1 MIGILIIPTGI
12 GCEIGGHA
20 GDANPAVK
28 LIASTCDKLIVNPN
42 AVNASDINEMPD
54 NALYVEGSMIDRFLM
69 REFYLQEVKSNK
81 ILVVT
86 NPPLKNEVV
95 NSVNAARTTIGIEA
109 EIVVLDT
116 PLIMIA
122 KVNVDGSAGGIVEG
136 DVALVKQIQKYTF
149 DALAITTQIECLKQV
164 SISYF
169 INGGVNPWGA
179 VEAIASKRISRALDK
194 PVAHAPIESDWI
206 RDEGYEPPI
215 TDSRMSAE
223 MVSVSYLH
231 CILKGLW
238 KAPRIT
244 TNEFKGFPIQ
254 AVDIDF
260 LVSPM
265 CYGEPHKTCQN
276 RGIPII
282 FVEENKTIYKNKFQ
296 IKHRD
301 VIVKNYMEAAGVIQ
315 AMKEGI
321 SLDSL
326 QRPLEVVKVYGGL
339 SEAVS
344 KQEAKTIRE
353 KIESPHR

>member
-116 PLIMIA
+116 SLKLIGT
-122 KVNVDGSAGGIVEG
+122 KNEDGSASGIVEG
-136 DVALVKQIQKYTF
+136 WEELVEQVKDYRF
-149 DALAITTQIECLKQV
+149 DALAITTGIDINNEVAEDYLR
-164 SISYF
+164 
-169 INGGVNPWGA
+169 NGGVNPYGA
-179 VEAIASKRISRALDK
+179 VEAKASKLIATALCK
-194 PVAHAPIESDWI
+194 PVAHAPTESEWFKTFNEVVDP
-206 RDEGYEPPI
+206 RL
-215 TDSRMSAE
+215 SAE
-223 MVSVSYLH
+223 LVSISYLH
-231 CILKGLW
+231 CVLKGLW

-260 LVSPM
+260 LISPM
-265 CYGEPHKTCQN
+265 CYGEPHKACQN

-282 FVEENKTIYKNKFQ
+282 FVEENKTIHSDEFPLRK
-296 IKHRD
+296 RD
-301 VIVKNYMEAAGVIQ
+301 VIVKNYIEAAGVIQ

-326 QRPLEVVKVYGGL
+326 QRPLEGVKVHGEL

-344 KQEAKTIRE
+344 KLETKTLQTV
-353 KIESPHR
+353 

>member
-1 MIGILIIPTGI
+1 MKGILIIPTGI

-20 GDANPAVK
+20 GDANLAVK

-54 NALYVEGSMIDRFLM
+54 NALYVEGSMIDRFLR

-109 EIVVLDT
+109 EIVVLNT
-116 PLIMIA
+116 PLTIVA
-122 KVNVDGSAGGIVEG
+122 KMEPEGSAGGIVTGHEE
-136 DVALVKQIQKYTF
+136 LVEQIQKYAF
-149 DALAITTQIECLKQV
+149 DALAITTQIGCPKEI
-164 SISYF
+164 SINYF
-169 INGGVNPWGA
+169 NNGGVNPWGA
-179 VEAIASKRISRALDK
+179 VEAVASKLICKAINK
-194 PVAHAPIESDWI
+194 PVAHSPIESDWI
-206 RDEGYEPPI
+206 EQERYQPPI
-215 TDSRMSAE
+215 TDPRMSAE

-238 KAPRIT
+238 KAPQIT

-282 FVEENKTIYKNKFQ
+282 FVEENKTIYKDEFSIRQ
-296 IKHRD
+296 RD
-301 VIVKNYMEAAGVIQ
+301 MIVKNYIEAAGIVQ

-326 QRPLEVVKVYGGL
+326 QRPLRRVKVHD
-339 SEAVS
+339 ES
-344 KQEAKTIRE
+344 KY
-353 KIESPHR
+353 

>member
-1 MIGILIIPTGI
+1 MNGIFIIPTGI

-54 NALYVEGSMIDRFLM
+54 NALYVEGSMIDRFLK

-86 NPPLKNEVV
+86 NPLLKIDVV
-95 NSVNAARTTIGIEA
+95 NSVNTARAIIGIEA
-109 EIVVLDT
+109 EIVVLDH
-116 PLIMIA
+116 PLT
-122 KVNVDGSAGGIVEG
+122 VEE
-136 DVALVKQIQKYTF
+136 LIKQIQKYSF
-149 DALAITTQIECLKQV
+149 DALAIATQIYDLEEV
-164 SISYF
+164 SASELLCKA
-169 INGGVNPWGA
+169 IN
-179 VEAIASKRISRALDK
+179 K
-194 PVAHAPIESDWI
+194 PVVMMVLV
-206 RDEGYEPPI
+206 
-215 TDSRMSAE
+215 DSL
-223 MVSVSYLH
+223 Y

-238 KAPRIT
+238 KAPQII

-260 LVSPM
+260 LISPM

-282 FVEENKTIYKNKFQ
+282 FVEENKTIYKDEFP
-296 IKHRD
+296 IRRRD
-301 VIVKNYMEAAGVIQ
+301 VIVKNYIEAAGVIQ

-326 QRPLEVVKVYGGL
+326 QRPLEGVKVHEKEEQSRNL
-339 SEAVS
+339 SIIFPSTYSAS
-344 KQEAKTIRE
+344 STQKI
-353 KIESPHR
+353 IESPHR